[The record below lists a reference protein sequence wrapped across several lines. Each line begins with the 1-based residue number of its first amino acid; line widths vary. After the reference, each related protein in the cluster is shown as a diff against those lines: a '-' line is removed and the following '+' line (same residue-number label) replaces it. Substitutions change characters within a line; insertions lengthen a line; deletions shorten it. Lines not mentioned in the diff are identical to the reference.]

1 MDGLID
7 IDSARALVSDAALWP
22 RVRDFLWNFAPQVHP
37 SWLEN
42 HPTIKLSNHQTIL
55 NSPRISR
62 WLLAQLHVEPCFHP
76 FPSDDLSRL
85 LLLDSSTLVS
95 IAHWLGA
102 LASADALRRVT
113 RGTDV
118 AALKTAL
125 PGVYPAVF
133 SYAPYFAKSAL
144 PPRHRPHSLR
154 HSRQWLLP
162 PPLRPLPPPFP
173 PPPPPL
179 PQTPQRHSPRP
190 SVLHH
195 QTIKPSN
202 HQTSFEVALPR
213 GLLSMLLVNKQNF
226 ALASDRRLVKA
237 TDVATARTAAEIIA
251 DAEAEAARIRE
262 EAISAAEDEKRR
274 GYEKGLADAQQEMA
288 LKKLELVDSS
298 VTFMES
304 VERKMADVVLKA
316 LKTFV
321 VEVGDEAM
329 VLQIVRKTLNAVI
342 RTQRQVTLKVSP
354 EMKAAVTARVA
365 ELKAAYPTVETF
377 DVVDDP
383 RLKGPACILETEAGV
398 ADASVATQLAA
409 IEKSIE
415 RHLGR

>member
-1 MDGLID
+1 
-7 IDSARALVSDAALWP
+7 
-22 RVRDFLWNFAPQVHP
+22 
-37 SWLEN
+37 
-42 HPTIKLSNHQTIL
+42 
-55 NSPRISR
+55 
-62 WLLAQLHVEPCFHP
+62 
-76 FPSDDLSRL
+76 
-85 LLLDSSTLVS
+85 
-95 IAHWLGA
+95 
-102 LASADALRRVT
+102 
-113 RGTDV
+113 
-118 AALKTAL
+118 
-125 PGVYPAVF
+125 
-133 SYAPYFAKSAL
+133 
-144 PPRHRPHSLR
+144 
-154 HSRQWLLP
+154 
-162 PPLRPLPPPFP
+162 
-173 PPPPPL
+173 
-179 PQTPQRHSPRP
+179 
-190 SVLHH
+190 
-195 QTIKPSN
+195 
-202 HQTSFEVALPR
+202 
-213 GLLSMLLVNKQNF
+213 MLLVNKQNF